1 MDETSAALGGG
12 GGERTESPAESSGG
26 WEFRGREETGWI
38 EAAADDRPKE
48 AGEAPAAETGTG
60 TAGWAPGGDFL
71 QRLAREHRGL
81 AEELGRTQDER
92 ARLVAQEQIRQI
104 GALDGDIR
112 SMDDLLDMPE
122 FEGFYALV
130 KKGVNLVEA
139 FKLSRYEALMK
150 KQAERAARQAMQ
162 SAVTRQHM
170 MSLAGGAGSGEY
182 SSVPAEVAAQFRL
195 AKPGISDG
203 EIRRK
208 YRKYQKYKRQ

>member
-1 MDETSAALGGG
+1 MDETSAAMS
-12 GGERTESPAESSGG
+12 GEGTAMSEGAAPEASGA

-38 EAAADDRPKE
+38 EAAADDRQME
-48 AGEAPAAETGTG
+48 AGETPAAEPE
-60 TAGWAPGGDFL
+60 AVGWAPGGDFL

-81 AEELGRTQDER
+81 AEDLRRTQDER
-92 ARLVAQEQIRQI
+92 ARIVAQEQIRQI
-104 GALDGDIR
+104 GELDGDIH

-150 KQAERAARQAMQ
+150 KQADKAARQAMQ

-170 MSLAGGAGSGEY
+170 TSLAGGAGSGEY
-182 SSVPAEVAAQFRL
+182 TSVPAEVAAQFRL
-195 AKPGISDG
+195 AKPGITDG
-203 EIRRK
+203 EIRKK